1 MTPGESD
8 NQLFLWRF
16 GLDVGKILLLAH
28 QPVIQGCKYLPCELL
43 RTHQGKAML
52 TQSALDD
59 SFLLR
64 QKLDQVR
71 NPLGFLTI
79 EVSRRIP
86 EDQQNI
92 FVSWFLL
99 FLPVREG
106 RDRTL

>member
-1 MTPGESD
+1 
-8 NQLFLWRF
+8 
-16 GLDVGKILLLAH
+16 
-28 QPVIQGCKYLPCELL
+28 
-43 RTHQGKAML
+43 ML

-71 NPLGFLTI
+71 NPLRFLTI